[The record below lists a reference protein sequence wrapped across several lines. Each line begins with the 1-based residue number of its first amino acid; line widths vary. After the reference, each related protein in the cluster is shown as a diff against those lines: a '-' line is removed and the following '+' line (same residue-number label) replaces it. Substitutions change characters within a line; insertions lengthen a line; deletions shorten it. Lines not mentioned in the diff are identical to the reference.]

1 MENYPIKSVTFGGF
15 DKQDVVRYIEQ
26 AAQTAAAAQS
36 ELQKENELLSGKVE
50 SLNQELTA
58 AKAGFAELSAK
69 CEALEAE
76 LAKEIAARQALEPL
90 KPLEAENARLKAEA
104 ESLRPDA
111 QAYAQFRERIGAIEC
126 EARKRAADLEEATNA
141 QLRQTVDL
149 CCRLAKLYGLQTAEN
164 AQVNVDWGSI
174 AWRGTREEITELF
187 AACNLQS
194 DGLEQLQ
201 ENMDASLQKAIEN
214 SVLAGKVMRLI
225 LDAADLAEQ

>member
-90 KPLEAENARLKAEA
+90 RPLEAENARLKAEA

-126 EARKRAADLEEATNA
+126 EARKRADDLELDTVQ
-141 QLRQTVDL
+141 QLEQTLGLFRQH
-149 CCRLAKLYGLQTAEN
+149 YQTLMSTFETTAGY
-164 AQVNVDWGSI
+164 VNSELRKIEVNLSQLPRAMDRPG
-174 AWRGTREEITELF
+174 TELNEL
-187 AACNLQS
+187 AAR
-194 DGLEQLQ
+194 LEQI
-201 ENMDASLQKAIEN
+201 KAEK
-214 SVLAGKVMRLI
+214 S
-225 LDAADLAEQ
+225 Q